1 MEFTGYQTE
10 ILDLK
15 IESIA
20 LKILQVTN
28 VDDLFEALIAKGEA
42 HEDVQDERIPYW
54 AELWPAA
61 IGLSRHLIKSNI
73 IKPGITVTEIGCG
86 LGLPGIIAGKL
97 GADVTLTDYLAEALD
112 FAKQNWEL
120 NNTQVAK
127 FIPLDWRSPSPA
139 LAADIVLASDI
150 TYEKRFFEFLP
161 NAFRTL
167 CKPGGKILVSDPSRE
182 AAKDFFDSIEK
193 EGFTKQQ
200 FTYRVQ
206 PLMGGKEITVN
217 VFMLQLA

>member
-1 MEFTGYQTE
+1 MKYPDYQTE
-10 ILDLK
+10 ELQID
-15 IESIA
+15 IEGMPI
-20 LKILQVTN
+20 KILQIAN
-28 VDDLFEALIAKGEA
+28 VDELFEALIAKGEA

-61 IGLSRHLIKSNI
+61 IGLSQHLINSDI
-73 IKPGITVTEIGCG
+73 IKPGMKVTEIGCG

-97 GADVTLTDYLAEALD
+97 GAEVTLTDYLTEALD
-112 FAKQNWEL
+112 FTKQNWEL
-120 NNTQVAK
+120 NNTQIAN
-127 FIPLDWRSPSPA
+127 FIQMDWRQPSPA
-139 LAADIVLASDI
+139 LAADMVLASDV

-167 CKPGGKILVSDPSRE
+167 CKPGGKILISDPSRE
-182 AAKDFFDSIEK
+182 AAKDFFDSIEN

-200 FTYRVQ
+200 FTYHVQ

-217 VFMLQLA
+217 VFQLQLA